1 MRNEVQIVDTT
12 LRDGAQSPGI
22 AFTEEERLDIAM
34 ILDKC
39 GVKIIEAGIPAMG
52 PAEQKTILKIKRG
65 CSKAKIAV
73 WNRLVPNDIRA
84 SFECLPD
91 IIHISVPVSDNQ
103 IQYKLK
109 KSRSEVKKALLEC
122 AYLAKCYGYPISVG
136 FEDASRADEAFL
148 AEFIVLLNEYNPVHI
163 RYADT
168 VGILTP
174 TLTFEKIRRLRY
186 FCPYSI
192 EFHGHNDLGLAAANT
207 LAAVQAGAVLADT
220 TIMGIGER
228 AGNCDF
234 LQMVRLL
241 NDLNNCGI
249 SIKEAAAAQDKLK
262 KYVSDEWRNER

>member
-1 MRNEVQIVDTT
+1 
-12 LRDGAQSPGI
+12 
-22 AFTEEERLDIAM
+22 
-34 ILDKC
+34 
-39 GVKIIEAGIPAMG
+39 MG
-52 PAEQKTILKIKRG
+52 PTEQKTILKIKRC

-174 TLTFEKIRRLRY
+174 TLAFEKIRRLRY